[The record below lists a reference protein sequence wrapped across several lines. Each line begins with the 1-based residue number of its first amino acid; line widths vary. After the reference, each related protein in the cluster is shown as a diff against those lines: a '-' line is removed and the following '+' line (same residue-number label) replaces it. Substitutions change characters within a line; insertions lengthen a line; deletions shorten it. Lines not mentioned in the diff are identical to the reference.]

1 MKRRAFALCLAL
13 CLGMGAVAG
22 ASDAEAP
29 LETYTTVTFE
39 WGGLALLD
47 EAAAEALG
55 ALLEST
61 ELRISRWADG
71 ENGYASAVWMLQEE
85 PALDF
90 AVAAQDG
97 MWYERSTLLGDATVA
112 CTEAEFAA
120 LAAQFAQASGGML
133 PAQWGTAFAA
143 VMSAL
148 AGGTGEALSVDAVGD
163 YLDVVERWR
172 EGALDV
178 TVTEGAH
185 VMLPGLSGVRTETI
199 DVTREEALA
208 LAEGLCAVLGQ
219 DAALWDAAV
228 AAQMPGARADVAET
242 MREEA
247 RALAEGLPAALAEIL
262 AADMPPAEYRRV
274 YAQDGTLACSQVVLT
289 VPGETDASLYLE
301 WAESGE
307 EIAALYAW
315 AALGEAEA
323 ELLLTLDGMLGAQ
336 IAQCTLRGEDG
347 ALELLLTRTRE
358 REESA
363 GRAEETVE
371 TVLRAHS
378 GAGPDEAAQ
387 TTLVLR
393 TQRQEQG
400 EGAQYTRRSV
410 STVSLEGFG
419 TDEETVVTVTANT
432 RMREKSLAL
441 AQQDNVLYLAGM
453 DEQAREAWIQD
464 TKLCLTQAWFSVL
477 SRLPR
482 ETAAFLL
489 AAMEAE
495 MPGS

>member
-307 EIAALYAW
+307 EIAALYAR

-323 ELLLTLDGMLGAQ
+323 
-336 IAQCTLRGEDG
+336 
-347 ALELLLTRTRE
+347 ELLLTRTRE

-495 MPGS
+495 TPGS

>member
-307 EIAALYAW
+307 EIAALYAR

-464 TKLCLTQAWFSVL
+464 TKLRLTQVWFSVL

-495 MPGS
+495 TLGS

>member
-97 MWYERSTLLGDATVA
+97 MWYERSTLLSDATVA

-307 EIAALYAW
+307 EIAALYAR

-464 TKLCLTQAWFSVL
+464 TKLRLTQAWFSVL

-495 MPGS
+495 TPGS

>member
-148 AGGTGEALSVDAVGD
+148 AGGTGEALSVDVVGD

-307 EIAALYAW
+307 EIAALYAR

-464 TKLCLTQAWFSVL
+464 TKLRLTQAWFSVL

-495 MPGS
+495 TPGS

>member
-185 VMLPGLSGVRTETI
+185 VMLPGLSGVHTETI

-495 MPGS
+495 TPGS

>member
-419 TDEETVVTVTANT
+419 TDEETVVTVTAST

-495 MPGS
+495 TPGS

>member
-1 MKRRAFALCLAL
+1 
-13 CLGMGAVAG
+13 
-22 ASDAEAP
+22 
-29 LETYTTVTFE
+29 
-39 WGGLALLD
+39 
-47 EAAAEALG
+47 
-55 ALLEST
+55 
-61 ELRISRWADG
+61 
-71 ENGYASAVWMLQEE
+71 
-85 PALDF
+85 
-90 AVAAQDG
+90 
-97 MWYERSTLLGDATVA
+97 
-112 CTEAEFAA
+112 
-120 LAAQFAQASGGML
+120 
-133 PAQWGTAFAA
+133 
-143 VMSAL
+143 
-148 AGGTGEALSVDAVGD
+148 
-163 YLDVVERWR
+163 
-172 EGALDV
+172 
-178 TVTEGAH
+178 
-185 VMLPGLSGVRTETI
+185 
-199 DVTREEALA
+199 
-208 LAEGLCAVLGQ
+208 
-219 DAALWDAAV
+219 
-228 AAQMPGARADVAET
+228 MPGARADVAET

-307 EIAALYAW
+307 EIAALYAR

-464 TKLCLTQAWFSVL
+464 TKLRLTQAWFSVL

-495 MPGS
+495 TPGS

>member
-307 EIAALYAW
+307 EIAALYAR

-393 TQRQEQG
+393 TQRKEQG

-464 TKLCLTQAWFSVL
+464 TKLRLTQVWFSVL

-495 MPGS
+495 TPGS

>member
-219 DAALWDAAV
+219 DTALWDAAV

-307 EIAALYAW
+307 EIAALYAR

-464 TKLCLTQAWFSVL
+464 TKLRLTQAWFSVL

-495 MPGS
+495 TPGS

>member
-307 EIAALYAW
+307 EIAALYAR

-464 TKLCLTQAWFSVL
+464 TKLRLTQVWFSVL

-495 MPGS
+495 TPGS

>member
-495 MPGS
+495 TPGS

>member
-47 EAAAEALG
+47 ESAAEALG

-307 EIAALYAW
+307 EIAALYAR

-464 TKLCLTQAWFSVL
+464 TKLRLTQAWFSVL

-495 MPGS
+495 TPGS

>member
-307 EIAALYAW
+307 EIAALYAR

-464 TKLCLTQAWFSVL
+464 TKLRLTQAWFSVP

-495 MPGS
+495 TPGS

>member
-307 EIAALYAW
+307 EIAALYAR

-336 IAQCTLRGEDG
+336 IAQCTLRSEDG

-464 TKLCLTQAWFSVL
+464 TKLRLTQAWFSVL

-495 MPGS
+495 TPGS

>member
-185 VMLPGLSGVRTETI
+185 VMLPGL
-199 DVTREEALA
+199 
-208 LAEGLCAVLGQ
+208 CAVLGQ

-307 EIAALYAW
+307 EIAALYAR

-495 MPGS
+495 TPGS

>member
-178 TVTEGAH
+178 TVTEDAH

-307 EIAALYAW
+307 EIAALYAR

-464 TKLCLTQAWFSVL
+464 TKLRLTQAWFSVL

-495 MPGS
+495 TPGS